1 MVGLALDYL
10 LRTDYNIENCSG
22 KNNVHVDT
30 KKPAGMSLRSDAPIS
45 RQDAIQA
52 ISWLKKNFA
61 KQIAV
66 AVEGTHYSADHICG
80 IACQETAY
88 FWLRLIDKIPVEDV
102 CARCVLDA
110 SGDAPNTT
118 RKTFPCDT
126 KAFRKEYGDERTDAL
141 IEEANK
147 TRVLRGYSRKNWVYK
162 GYGLFQYDLQFVRV
176 DPDFFFEKQWYC
188 FDACLER
195 VMRELRGTWARHGK
209 IFEAIRAYN
218 GAGNRAA
225 VYAQNVMAYSG
236 FSGEVTETMLA

>member
-1 MVGLALDYL
+1 LK
-10 LRTDYNIENCSG
+10 TEYNIGNCDRRP
-22 KNNVHVDT
+22 NNVDVDTT
-30 KKPAGMSLRSDAPIS
+30 KKPAGMFLRSDAPIS
-45 RQDAIQA
+45 RRDAIQA
-52 ISWLKKNFA
+52 VSWLKKNFA

-66 AVEGTHYSADHICG
+66 AVEGTRYSVDHICG

-88 FWLRLIDKIPVEDV
+88 FWLRLIDKISVEDV

-118 RKTFPCDT
+118 RKAFPCDT

-176 DPDFFFEKQWYC
+176 DAEFFFEKQWYR

-195 VMRELRGTWARHGK
+195 LMRELRGTWARHGN

-218 GAGNRAA
+218 GAGHRAA
-225 VYAQNVMAYSG
+225 VYAKNVMAYSG